1 MIIKN
6 DIVNKNEEGLKVADK
21 MCEFKIQELGLRN
34 YRRFDKKICAQ
45 SKNECFCW

>member
-34 YRRFDKKICAQ
+34 YRRFDKKNLCSIQ
-45 SKNECFCW
+45 E